1 MESFKDFLFSK
12 KDSKPKKTSKEI
24 EVVEE
29 IIQVVES
36 IIEDESS
43 NEEEH
48 KIDNTIKSEESSQI
62 TEEFKEEI
70 KEEPKK
76 EIKEEILESKI
87 EEDDSYKIYRDKSE
101 TFLCDME
108 ITGANPENSKARIII
123 ESKDLT
129 YMFEGT
135 INSKGQ
141 CKIPLKKMNFLQEN
155 ERGTIKLEVIA
166 EDMVF
171 VPWEEDFTAVS
182 SRKVKVRNITESEDT
197 SSKIGIKITRIK

>member
-1 MESFKDFLFSK
+1 MESFRDFLFNK
-12 KDSKPKKTSKEI
+12 KGLKSEKSSEEIKT
-24 EVVEE
+24 VEE
-29 IIQVVES
+29 VIQITES
-36 IIEDESS
+36 IEEDESVVI
-43 NEEEH
+43 EEH
-48 KIDNTIKSEESSQI
+48 KIDGTIKNEEIPQLIEESI
-62 TEEFKEEI
+62 KEIEEEI
-70 KEEPKK
+70 VEQKAVEV
-76 EIKEEILESKI
+76 L
-87 EEDDSYKIYRDKSE
+87 DDTYKIYRDKSE

-155 ERGTIKLEVIA
+155 EVGNIKLEVIA

-171 VPWEEDFTAVS
+171 VPWSDTFTAVS
-182 SRKVKVRNITESEDT
+182 SRKVKVKSITESEDT
-197 SSKIGIKITRIK
+197 STKVGIKITRIK